1 MEDGGDLL
9 SLVCGL
15 AIGTFIHL
23 FTLTLV
29 IFQHTST
36 HNSHVKYIE
45 QISFLDQSSDY
56 VTVDKYLSLSVVS
69 AINIIYLGSSK
80 STYKVAVLSA
90 LYALNLSLIFIANP
104 SISNPGPKDFNVI
117 YNNVHGQINTSPFLK
132 DKSSMR
138 CGCFKQ

>member
-45 QISFLDQSSDY
+45 QISFLDQSSD
-56 VTVDKYLSLSVVS
+56 
-69 AINIIYLGSSK
+69 
-80 STYKVAVLSA
+80 
-90 LYALNLSLIFIANP
+90 LY
-104 SISNPGPKDFNVI
+104 
-117 YNNVHGQINTSPFLK
+117 
-132 DKSSMR
+132 
-138 CGCFKQ
+138 